1 MRTLLSALAL
11 SISIAATMPAIAATD
26 TLTAIPSDAY
36 TVSNIYKQDVYDDKE
51 NKIGDVN
58 DVLLDKDGRIS
69 AVIIGVGGF
78 LGVGEKDV
86 AVPFNALKMAEKNGD
101 QYLVMNTTKEALE
114 SAPGYTFDRDNNR
127 WMPAKKQA
135 G

>member
-11 SISIAATMPAIAATD
+11 SVSIAATMPAIAATD